1 MSIKS
6 NISYDKFTKKVAN
19 DSKIRELKKEYQELQ
34 KKYESSWELMKKMG
48 KILEDL
54 ESRIYSEEDIKLFE
68 KLNNENIELHKRNG
82 NYYKEI
88 IQIEE
93 EIEDRYNYLKS
104 EYNIVM
110 PKTIVMIDRTM
121 GRGKNKKRKSTKREK
136 PRKKKPTKRKKQ

>member
-19 DSKIRELKKEYQELQ
+19 DSKILELKKEYQELQ

-82 NYYKEI
+82 KYYKEI

-93 EIEDRYNYLKS
+93 EIEDRYNDLKS
-104 EYNIVM
+104 KYNIVM

-121 GRGKNKKRKSTKREK
+121 GRGKNKKRKPTKREK